1 MKQKRRRAAL
11 LAVTALL
18 LELVSSPVLAH
29 DHHEHHELQKQPSPI
44 SQTFGADYDDAAN
57 AAYIHNALAEARNN
71 SHYQAAEP
79 MHHHHG
85 EGMTSV
91 NEVSMR
97 SRSTWLSNLA
107 DFSRLCVR
115 THATLCTSDKRSLI
129 LAFSR
134 ICFIA
139 VLLTKEHA
147 ETSLILIQTPPFLS
161 RLNTFSAMDPY
172 RHHTILWTS
181 ATQTMP
187 SWSPNMVRIA
197 D

>member
-18 LELVSSPVLAH
+18 LELISSPVLAH
-29 DHHEHHELQKQPSPI
+29 DHHEHQELQKQPSPI

-115 THATLCTSDKRSLI
+115 THATLCTSDKRSRI

-134 ICFIA
+134 ICFSA
-139 VLLTKEHA
+139 VLLTKETCPNKFELTYA
-147 ETSLILIQTPPFLS
+147 PILDCRPNMS
-161 RLNTFSAMDPY
+161 SAMDPY
-172 RHHTILWTS
+172 RRHTIQWTS